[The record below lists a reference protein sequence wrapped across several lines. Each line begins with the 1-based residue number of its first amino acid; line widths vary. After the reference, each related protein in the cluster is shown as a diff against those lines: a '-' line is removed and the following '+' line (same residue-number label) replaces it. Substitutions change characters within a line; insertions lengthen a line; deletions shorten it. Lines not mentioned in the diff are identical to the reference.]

1 MRLHILAALQNMAS
15 CADASDNIF
24 PQPQNWLELCALA
37 ARTAVEEG
45 HFRTTKQAL
54 GAMANFAILRT
65 AQEALQGHYCSDHG
79 LPFAPFGHMLAAHPV
94 EESSEEEAEQLDA
107 ADIKAKVESTTQE
120 SSGTSSDSDTAQES
134 PDPGVQQS
142 SKSHIADPE
151 MEESLA
157 RASEKVPPEM
167 IQSMLALIQ
176 VKALRP
182 ASGDVPSSLVSLAS
196 SAAAALANFAQDTD
210 LERLLGSMGGIE
222 MTIDALGLLDAEEF
236 QLQAVRFLWNMTFS
250 RANQQR
256 FMDHD
261 GLGKVLAAMQTFQ
274 KTHHSPLQEHGCGVL
289 RNLAH
294 GDARHK
300 RALLRSGVIKAV
312 CEALRKFYQE
322 INVCTQ
328 AVFALTALCLG
339 APPAALQAK
348 KYGALRW
355 LVSALK
361 LTGDNAE
368 ITELIL
374 QALEALLLVPQAL
387 TPFGRRKGH
396 LEVLQVLDRFAE
408 DTTVHMVFRTLAAA
422 LSHTNLK
429 DMEMEK
435 GEEPAPSGSEELWEL
450 MAKAPG
456 TTIRNDLMDRGI
468 IQKVIDALQKFEEYT
483 IAIEAGAGV
492 LMNVALEV
500 KERDEDATNLQRKL
514 DVGLACHKCLTII
527 GHLATSAE
535 KMQSTGFVSNLFRLL
550 AAVALHEEIALLLHR
565 KQAASKAL
573 EYLKAYWDV
582 PTVQASGCAFLSN
595 LANSKLRI
603 REAIVGVGT
612 LEYLID
618 QLKGSKHQAL
628 IVQSM
633 CKALKDLAPAEA
645 AVQILRTYKLLD
657 LVFEAADEHLEEPHV
672 MEASLALLWTLSAI
686 HRYAE
691 ELNRKGTTQRALQV
705 LQRHRAHHEV
715 CRCGAGLL
723 RNLFAAPLSAKAADD
738 CLASGGVRL
747 LLEALWQHCL
757 PPVQGTMSQAA
768 YTMAKRGSMDSIG
781 SSPGNGP
788 KRAGSILEAGKAVP
802 RAGSTLAR
810 DSQLEGANPRVTNR
824 RNSVRRNSVRR
835 VSDPDLS
842 VKIFDLEAADR
853 VTTEEKMAVAE
864 QILAA
869 LKNLVA
875 YSKLAAALA
884 EEIYRS
890 EEWDNLRMVV
900 ELYPKSI
907 MVQYQGFE
915 LIGKLVTEKRE
926 LRAAFRAIADHVLLT
941 NLNHRNTPVADVAEL
956 LLEALN

>member
-1 MRLHILAALQNMAS
+1 MRMTMKKMKKMVLGEATMVMGSQVGGAALRNLAAFSRERKEQILEKEGEKVTMEALRVCRGLTEAQQPARSAS
-15 CADASDNIF
+15 
-24 PQPQNWLELCALA
+24 AL
-37 ARTAVEEG
+37 
-45 HFRTTKQAL
+45 
-54 GAMANFAILRT
+54 LRNLSLLKGLSSFT
-65 AQEALQGHYCSDHG
+65 VPCCKEALQGHYCSDHG

-107 ADIKAKVESTTQE
+107 ADIKAK
-120 SSGTSSDSDTAQES
+120 S

-182 ASGDVPSSLVSLAS
+182 ASGDVPSSL
-196 SAAAALANFAQDTD
+196 
-210 LERLLGSMGGIE
+210 
-222 MTIDALGLLDAEEF
+222 EF

-355 LVSALK
+355 LVSLGLHFVVKERWDHRSALK

-396 LEVLQVLDRFAE
+396 LEVLQVLDRTLFDVAVAIARPE

-492 LMNVALEV
+492 LMN
-500 KERDEDATNLQRKL
+500 
-514 DVGLACHKCLTII
+514 
-527 GHLATSAE
+527 
-535 KMQSTGFVSNLFRLL
+535 
-550 AAVALHEEIALLLHR
+550 EIALLLHR

-603 REAIVGVGT
+603 REAGLT
-612 LEYLID
+612 ALRLH
-618 QLKGSKHQAL
+618 GSKHQAL

-672 MEASLALLWTLSAI
+672 MEAK
-686 HRYAE
+686 

-723 RNLFAAPLSAKAADD
+723 RNLFAAPLRASGEGGAKAADD

-768 YTMAKRGSMDSIG
+768 CSLMA
-781 SSPGNGP
+781 
-788 KRAGSILEAGKAVP
+788 
-802 RAGSTLAR
+802 
-810 DSQLEGANPRVTNR
+810 
-824 RNSVRRNSVRR
+824 
-835 VSDPDLS
+835 
-842 VKIFDLEAADR
+842 FD
-853 VTTEEKMAVAE
+853 
-864 QILAA
+864 I
-869 LKNLVA
+869 
-875 YSKLAAALA
+875 
-884 EEIYRS
+884 
-890 EEWDNLRMVV
+890 
-900 ELYPKSI
+900 
-907 MVQYQGFE
+907 
-915 LIGKLVTEKRE
+915 
-926 LRAAFRAIADHVLLT
+926 
-941 NLNHRNTPVADVAEL
+941 
-956 LLEALN
+956 